1 MDRKL
6 MAALSLVA
14 VVALGACSSAGGA
27 NPTAAA
33 GGATSGAGAGGGAGT
48 GGGAG
53 AGAGGAAPS
62 DPCSLLTQA
71 EASAAIGKPVGA
83 GSNATDS
90 HECEW
95 DYPNSD
101 SPTASGSITIQDG
114 DLASYCGKPSDP
126 ALGLIIEPV
135 ANLGDGGAC
144 FTYVS
149 TTTVGSNLTFSK
161 NGHVYTT
168 AAYFGGGTPI
178 ATVKAADIALATA
191 ALTHL

>member
-1 MDRKL
+1 MERKL

-14 VVALGACSSAGGA
+14 VVALGACSSAGGGA

-33 GGATSGAGAGGGAGT
+33 GGATSGTGGGGAGN
-48 GGGAG
+48 GAG

-101 SPTASGSITIQDG
+101 SPTASGTITIQDG

-126 ALGLIIEPV
+126 ALGLVIEPV

-149 TTTVGSNLTFSK
+149 TTTIGSNLTFSK

>member
-1 MDRKL
+1 MERKL

-14 VVALGACSSAGGA
+14 VVSLGACSSARGGA

-33 GGATSGAGAGGGAGT
+33 GGATSGTGGGGGAGT
-48 GGGAG
+48 GAG

-101 SPTASGSITIQDG
+101 SPTASGTITIQDG

-126 ALGLIIEPV
+126 ALGLVIEPV

-149 TTTVGSNLTFSK
+149 TTTIGSNLTFSK